1 MDAIRCQGCLERD
14 QRIVQLER
22 RVAEL
27 EAQVARLT
35 SQLEEAVRAGKRQ
48 AAPFSKGPPKPVPKK
63 PGRKA
68 GEDYGI
74 KAHRQPPEQIDEI
87 LEAPLPDACPDCGG
101 PIEESE
107 IQQQYQTEIIRKAL
121 HRQFNVHIGT
131 CRCCRKRVQGRH
143 ELQTSDALGAAASQL
158 GPDAQAAV
166 AELNKNAGLSHG
178 KVVGCL
184 ENLFGISLSR
194 GGSAH
199 TVLRVGR
206 RCEPIYATIRAAVHS
221 AAWVVPDETGWRVGG
236 LSAWLHGFV
245 GPDATAYV
253 IDPTRSGSVAE
264 ALLGLDYSGTMI
276 HDGWSTYN
284 QFLKAEHQ
292 QCLQHFLNRC
302 DEILTTATRGSVRF
316 PRQVQRILHQALNL
330 RDRYLAG
337 EVSRHGLKIARGRLE
352 LDFFDAL
359 IGSKIDPTNER
370 FAQHLRNHC
379 GEIFLFLDHPGLDAT
394 NWRAEQAM
402 RFGVILRKT
411 WGGNRTWAGA
421 RAQGVLMSVWR
432 TCWQRGRSAL
442 NFVSQLLRNGAIP
455 LPSPP

>member
-1 MDAIRCQGCLERD
+1 MDAIPCQGCLERD
-14 QRIVQLER
+14 KRIAQLER

-27 EAQVARLT
+27 EAQVARLMR
-35 SQLEEAVRAGKRQ
+35 QLEEAVRAGKRQ
-48 AAPFSKGPPKPVPKK
+48 AAPFSKGPAKSEPKK
-63 PGRKA
+63 PGRKV

-74 KAHRQPPEQIDEI
+74 KAHRQPPEQIDQV

-101 PIEESE
+101 PIEETE
-107 IQQQYQTEIIRKAL
+107 IHQQFQTEIVRKAL
-121 HRQFNVHIGT
+121 YRQFNVHIGT
-131 CRCCRKRVQGRH
+131 CQCCHKRVQGRH

-158 GPDAQAAV
+158 GPDAQAAI

-184 ENLFGISLSR
+184 ENLFGVSLSR

-199 TVLRVGR
+199 TVLRVAH
-206 RCEPIYATIRAAVHS
+206 RCEPIYATIRAAVRS

-236 LSAWLHGFV
+236 LPAWLHGFV
-245 GPDATAYV
+245 APDATAYV

-284 QFLKAEHQ
+284 QFLNAEHQ
-292 QCLQHFLNRC
+292 QCLRHFLNRC
-302 DEILTTATRGSVRF
+302 EEILTTANRGSVRF
-316 PRQVQRILHQALNL
+316 PREVQRILHQALNL
-330 RDRYLAG
+330 RNRYLAG
-337 EVSRHGLKIARGRLE
+337 DVSDHGLKIARARLE
-352 LDFFDAL
+352 LDFFDAIL
-359 IGSKIDPTNER
+359 GSKSDPINER

-402 RFGVILRKT
+402 RFGVILRKI

-442 NFVSQLLRNGAIP
+442 NFVSQLLRNGAI
-455 LPSPP
+455 